1 MSNYD
6 GLLEKRKPETLEEVM
21 DLYERLENK
30 KINLLANCKKAIVF
44 SMQNL
49 IDLFSVIKKSPD
61 SYAKKRV
68 ESFFKMALGEEEC
81 MFLERRAEE
90 YIK

>member
-6 GLLEKRKPETLEEVM
+6 GLLEKRKPENFKEM
-21 DLYERLENK
+21 SNLYERLENK
-30 KINLLANCKKAIVF
+30 KVQILAGYREIIAF